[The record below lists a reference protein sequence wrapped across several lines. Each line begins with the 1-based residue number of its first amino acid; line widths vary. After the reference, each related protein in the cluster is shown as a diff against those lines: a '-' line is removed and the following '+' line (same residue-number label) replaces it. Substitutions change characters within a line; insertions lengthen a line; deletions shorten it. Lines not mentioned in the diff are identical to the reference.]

1 MSCAFLSGKANAAFC
16 PNLADHEGGRMHF
29 GGLHF
34 RKLGEFLGWVCVWGE
49 RGGHE
54 WAPKLPKDTAAP
66 WEMLPCGGKDLG
78 QLVNPSSWI
87 KVVPGFRKPHGHAPS
102 FGQVNESCLKL

>member
-34 RKLGEFLGWVCVWGE
+34 RKLGGFLGWMCVGGKEVGTNGHLNYQRAQLPHGKCCPGGE
-49 RGGHE
+49 RT
-54 WAPKLPKDTAAP
+54 W
-66 WEMLPCGGKDLG
+66 
-78 QLVNPSSWI
+78 VNW
-87 KVVPGFRKPHGHAPS
+87 
-102 FGQVNESCLKL
+102 